1 MEPGFLIFISVFLS
15 IYGGLHYY
23 IYKKANKILPLAKWV
38 TIAFLGFM
46 VFAPLLIRL
55 LTNAGFTSLAV
66 PLAWIGYTW
75 MGFAFLFFSF
85 SVVLDFYQLSVKA
98 GGKLLRFDAS
108 LITLPSPFYS
118 VLVAAILSLIATGYG
133 FVAARQ
139 INVEWVHIP
148 TIKLDKMSEP
158 FRIVQISDLHL
169 GLLSD
174 EKRLRRLVE
183 TIESIR
189 PDVVVS
195 TGDLIDM
202 QLDHLYGFADLLL
215 KLNPRFGK
223 FAVTGNHEAYAGL
236 DKGLLFTKRAGF
248 KMLSYEGVKAGGII
262 NIVGVDDPA
271 VSTRLKINPPAEEA
285 VLQHYPKKEFTLLLK
300 HRPKVIP
307 ASMQWFD
314 LQLSGHT
321 HGGQIFPFNLVT
333 GLVYPAKTGL
343 SQVGHET
350 WLYVNRGIGTWG
362 PPIRFL
368 AAPELTVIELRPGT
382 GMQVDRLKAEG

>member
-1 MEPGFLIFISVFLS
+1 MKPGFLIFISALLS

-23 IYKKANKILPLAKWV
+23 IYKKTIKILPLGKWV

-46 VFAPLLIRL
+46 VFAPLLIEFFAK
-55 LTNAGFTSLAV
+55 TGFTTLAV
-66 PLAWIGYTW
+66 SLAWIGYTW

-85 SVVLDFYQLSVKA
+85 SVVLDSYQLFVKA
-98 GGKLLRFDAS
+98 GGKLLGFDAS

-118 VLVAAILSLIATGYG
+118 VLVAAILVLAAIGYG

-202 QLDHLYGFADLLL
+202 QMDHLDGFADLLL

-223 FAVTGNHEAYAGL
+223 FAVTGNHEAYAGV

-248 KMLSYEGVKAGGII
+248 KMLSYEGVKAGGVI

-271 VSTRLKINPPAEEA
+271 VLSHLKISPPTEEA
-285 VLQHYPKKEFTLLLK
+285 VLQHYPKEEFTVLLK
-300 HRPKVIP
+300 HRPKMIP
-307 ASMQWFD
+307 ASVQWFD

-321 HGGQIFPFNLVT
+321 HGGQIFPFHLVT
-333 GLVYPAKTGL
+333 KLMYPAKTGL

-368 AAPELTVIELRPGT
+368 APPELTVIELYPGT
-382 GMQVDRLKAEG
+382 VSSDG

>member
-1 MEPGFLIFISVFLS
+1 MSIFISVFLS

-23 IYKKANKILPLAKWV
+23 IYKKAIKILPFGKWV
-38 TIAFLGFM
+38 TIVFLGFM
-46 VFAPLLIRL
+46 VVAPLLVRF
-55 LTNAGFTSLAV
+55 LTNAGFTTLAV

-85 SVVLDFYQLSVKA
+85 SVVLNFYQLSVKA
-98 GGKLLRFDAS
+98 GGKLLGFDAS

-148 TIKLDKMSEP
+148 TIKIDKMSEP

-169 GLLSD
+169 GLLSN

-183 TIESIR
+183 TIESFR

-202 QLDHLYGFADLLL
+202 QLDHLDGLADLLL
-215 KLNPRFGK
+215 KLNPKFGK

-248 KMLSYEGVKAGGII
+248 KMLSYEGVKVGGVI
-262 NIVGVDDPA
+262 NIVGIYDPA
-271 VSTRLKINPPAEEA
+271 VLRHLKTNPPAEEA
-285 VLQHYPKKEFTLLLK
+285 VLQRYSKNEFILLLK

-307 ASMQWFD
+307 ASVQFFD

-333 GLVYPAKTGL
+333 KFVHPAKTGL
-343 SQVGHET
+343 SQVGYKT

-368 AAPELTVIELRPGT
+368 VPPELTVIELHPG
-382 GMQVDRLKAEG
+382 MD

>member
-1 MEPGFLIFISVFLS
+1 MSIFISVFLS
-15 IYGGLHYY
+15 VYGGLHYY
-23 IYKKANKILPLAKWV
+23 IYKKAIKILPFGKWV
-38 TIAFLGFM
+38 IIVFLGFM
-46 VFAPLLIRL
+46 VVAPLLVRF
-55 LTNAGFTSLAV
+55 LTNAGFTSFAV
-66 PLAWIGYTW
+66 PLAWVGYIW

-85 SVVLDFYQLSVKA
+85 SVVLDFYQLFVKA
-98 GGKLLRFDAS
+98 GGKLLGFDAS

-148 TIKLDKMSEP
+148 TIKIDKMSKP
-158 FRIVQISDLHL
+158 FRIVQLSDLHL

-174 EKRLRRLVE
+174 EKRLHRLVE
-183 TIESIR
+183 TIKSIR

-202 QLDHLYGFADLLL
+202 QLDHLDGFADLLL

-223 FAVTGNHEAYAGL
+223 FAVTGNHESYAGL
-236 DKGLLFTKRAGF
+236 DKGLLFTKRTGF

-262 NIVGVDDPA
+262 NIVGVDDPT
-271 VSTRLKINPPAEEA
+271 VSRRLNINPPAEKA
-285 VLQHYPKKEFTLLLK
+285 VLQRYSEKEFTLLLK
-300 HRPKVIP
+300 HRPTVIP
-307 ASMQWFD
+307 ASVQFFD

-333 GLVYPAKTGL
+333 KLVHPAKTGL
-343 SQVGHET
+343 SQVGYKT

-368 AAPELTVIELRPGT
+368 VPPELTVIELRPDTGT
-382 GMQVDRLKAEG
+382 QVDRLKAEG

>member
-1 MEPGFLIFISVFLS
+1 MSIFISAFLS

-23 IYKKANKILPLAKWV
+23 IYKKAIKILPLSKWV

-46 VFAPLLIRL
+46 VVAPLLIRL
-55 LTNAGFTSLAV
+55 LTNTGFTSIAV
-66 PLAWIGYTW
+66 PLAWVGYIW

-98 GGKLLRFDAS
+98 GGKLLGFDVS
-108 LITLPSPFYS
+108 LITLSPFYS
-118 VLVAAILSLIATGYG
+118 VFIAAILSLMATGCG

-148 TIKLDKMSEP
+148 TIKINKMSEP

-169 GLLSD
+169 GLLSN

-202 QLDHLYGFADLLL
+202 QLDHLDGLADLLL

-223 FAVTGNHEAYAGL
+223 FAVTGNHEAYAGI
-236 DKGLLFTKRAGF
+236 DKGLIFTKRAGF
-248 KMLSYEGVKAGGII
+248 KMLSYEGVKVGGVI

-271 VSTRLKINPPAEEA
+271 VSIRLKMNPPAEEA
-285 VLQHYPKKEFTLLLK
+285 VLQHYSEKEFTLLLK
-300 HRPKVIP
+300 HRPTVIP
-307 ASMQWFD
+307 ASVQFFD

-321 HGGQIFPFNLVT
+321 HGGQIFPFNLIT
-333 GLVYPAKTGL
+333 KLVHPAKTGL

-362 PPIRFL
+362 PPIRFM
-368 AAPELTVIELRPGT
+368 APPEMTVIELRPA
-382 GMQVDRLKAEG
+382 MD

>member
-1 MEPGFLIFISVFLS
+1 MSIFISAFLS

-23 IYKKANKILPLAKWV
+23 IYKKAIKILPLSKWV

-46 VFAPLLIRL
+46 VVAPLLIRL
-55 LTNAGFTSLAV
+55 LTNTGFTSIAV
-66 PLAWIGYTW
+66 PLAWVGYIW

-98 GGKLLRFDAS
+98 GGKLLGFDVS
-108 LITLPSPFYS
+108 LITLSPFYS
-118 VLVAAILSLIATGYG
+118 VFIAAILSLMATGCG

-148 TIKLDKMSEP
+148 TIKINKMSEP

-169 GLLSD
+169 GLLSN

-202 QLDHLYGFADLLL
+202 QLDHLDGLADLLL

-223 FAVTGNHEAYAGL
+223 FAVTGNHEAYAGI
-236 DKGLLFTKRAGF
+236 DKGLIFTKRAGF
-248 KMLSYEGVKAGGII
+248 KMLSYEGVKVGGVI

-271 VSTRLKINPPAEEA
+271 VSIRLKMNPPAEEA
-285 VLQHYPKKEFTLLLK
+285 VLQHYSEKEFTLLLK
-300 HRPKVIP
+300 HRPTVIP
-307 ASMQWFD
+307 ASVQFFD

-333 GLVYPAKTGL
+333 KLVHPAKTGL

-362 PPIRFL
+362 PPIRFM
-368 AAPELTVIELRPGT
+368 APPEMTVIELRPA
-382 GMQVDRLKAEG
+382 MD

>member
-1 MEPGFLIFISVFLS
+1 MKPGFLIFISALLS

-23 IYKKANKILPLAKWV
+23 IYKKTIKILPLGKWV

-46 VFAPLLIRL
+46 VFAPLLIEFFAK
-55 LTNAGFTSLAV
+55 TGFTTLAV
-66 PLAWIGYTW
+66 SLAWIGYTW

-85 SVVLDFYQLSVKA
+85 SVVLDSYQLFVKA
-98 GGKLLRFDAS
+98 GEKLLGFDAS

-118 VLVAAILSLIATGYG
+118 VLVAAILALAAIGYG

-202 QLDHLYGFADLLL
+202 QMDHLDGFADLLL

-223 FAVTGNHEAYAGL
+223 FAVTGNHEAYAGV

-248 KMLSYEGVKAGGII
+248 KMLSYEGVKAGGVI

-271 VSTRLKINPPAEEA
+271 VLSHLKISPPTEEA
-285 VLQHYPKKEFTLLLK
+285 VLQHYPKEEFTVLLK

-307 ASMQWFD
+307 ASVQWFD

-321 HGGQIFPFNLVT
+321 HGGQIFPFHLVT
-333 GLVYPAKTGL
+333 KLMYPAKTGL

-368 AAPELTVIELRPGT
+368 APPELTVIELYPGT
-382 GMQVDRLKAEG
+382 GSLR

>member
-1 MEPGFLIFISVFLS
+1 MKPELLIFFSVFLS

-23 IYKKANKILPLAKWV
+23 IYKKTVKILPLGKWA
-38 TIAFLGFM
+38 TIAFLGIM
-46 VFAPLLIRL
+46 VVAPLLIRL
-55 LTNAGFTSLAV
+55 LTNTGFTSLAV
-66 PLAWIGYTW
+66 PLAWIGYIW

-98 GGKLLRFDAS
+98 GGKLLGFDAS

-148 TIKLDKMSEP
+148 TIKIDKMSEP

-169 GLLSD
+169 GLLSN
-174 EKRLRRLVE
+174 EKQLRRLVE

-202 QLDHLYGFADLLL
+202 ELDNLDGLAALLL

-236 DKGLLFTKRAGF
+236 DKALIFTKRAGF
-248 KMLSYEGVKAGGII
+248 KMLSYEGVKVGGVI
-262 NIVGVDDPA
+262 NIVGVDDHE
-271 VSTRLKINPPAEEA
+271 VSIRLKINPPAEKA
-285 VLQHYPKKEFTLLLK
+285 VLQRYSEKEFTLLLK
-300 HRPKVIP
+300 HRPTVIP
-307 ASMQWFD
+307 ASVQFFD

-333 GLVYPAKTGL
+333 ELVHPAKTGL

-350 WLYVNRGIGTWG
+350 WLYVNRGIRTWG

-368 AAPELTVIELRPGT
+368 APPELTVIELRPA
-382 GMQVDRLKAEG
+382 MD

>member
-1 MEPGFLIFISVFLS
+1 MSIFISVFLF

-23 IYKKANKILPLAKWV
+23 IYKKAIKILPFGKWV
-38 TIAFLGFM
+38 IIAFLCFM
-46 VFAPLLIRL
+46 VVAPLLIRF
-55 LTNAGFTSLAV
+55 LTKAGFTSFAV
-66 PLAWIGYTW
+66 PLAWIGFTW

-85 SVVLDFYQLSVKA
+85 SVILDFYQLFVKA
-98 GGKLLRFDAS
+98 VGKPLGFDAS

-148 TIKLDKMSEP
+148 TIKLGKMSEP

-189 PDVVVS
+189 PDVVLS

-202 QLDHLYGFADLLL
+202 QLDHLDGFADLFL

-248 KMLSYEGVKAGGII
+248 KMLSYEGVKVGGVI
-262 NIVGVDDPA
+262 NIVGIDDPA
-271 VSTRLKINPPAEEA
+271 VLRPLKTNPPAEEA

-300 HRPKVIP
+300 HRPTVIP
-307 ASMQWFD
+307 ASVQFFD

-333 GLVYPAKTGL
+333 KFVHPAKTGL
-343 SQVGHET
+343 SQVGYKT

-368 AAPELTVIELRPGT
+368 VPPELTVIELSPP
-382 GMQVDRLKAEG
+382 MD